1 MGKGREPQIIL
12 KTDERNLVLKLGARG
27 KFVVKSSSWN
37 ENQAFL
43 KDDKLEVAVKS
54 GRLVMAHLPTG
65 RQTLQAPGRFFA
77 VPHRAAYRRRSAAS
91 GTPTYLPDASTT
103 FAPQPPR
110 RFSKRGVSER
120 KLSGW
125 SR

>member
-1 MGKGREPQIIL
+1 MGKEREPQIIL

-65 RQTLQAPGRFFA
+65 RPAEDTIPDEVGG
-77 VPHRAAYRRRSAAS
+77 AS
-91 GTPTYLPDASTT
+91 P
-103 FAPQPPR
+103 
-110 RFSKRGVSER
+110 
-120 KLSGW
+120 
-125 SR
+125 